1 MKKILFSLVFTMI
14 AIQLVAQTPKPKVDT
29 AKKPVKM
36 PYVVPQGN
44 MPMRVIVPKYS
55 GPMPVA
61 KPDSNKAV
69 NKSKDTKKTNR

>member
-1 MKKILFSLVFTMI
+1 MFTVI
-14 AIQLVAQTPKPKVDT
+14 AIQLVAQTPKAKVDT
-29 AKKPVKM
+29 AKKSNKI

-44 MPMRVIVPKYS
+44 MPMRVIIPKYT

-69 NKSKDTKKTNR
+69 NKSKGTKKTK